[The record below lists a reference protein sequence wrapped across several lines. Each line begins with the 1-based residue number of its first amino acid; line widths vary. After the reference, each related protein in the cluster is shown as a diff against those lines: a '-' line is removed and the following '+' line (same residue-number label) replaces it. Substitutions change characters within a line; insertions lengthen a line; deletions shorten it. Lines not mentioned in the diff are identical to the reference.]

1 MSAASKASN
10 ASRPQ
15 TNALATPTRIRNLI
29 AVASGKGGVGKTWF
43 SATLSHVLARAGGR
57 TLLIDGD
64 LGLANVDVQL
74 GLTPKY
80 DLAGV
85 IAGTVPLKDAISQ
98 VDGGAR
104 SGRGFDVLAGRS
116 GSGALSALKPQEV
129 QNVVSLIE
137 ELSKSY
143 THVVLDLGA
152 GIDAPVRSMCSI
164 AGLVLIILTDEPTSL
179 TDAYALTKV
188 LKIRD
193 ETTPIEIVVN
203 LAEGPSHARR
213 TYQAL
218 AHACRSFLGQEPPL
232 AGIIRRDKQVKDS
245 IRQQTPLLVRY
256 PQSPAAHDI
265 EALAASLQDRKSIE
279 ISKT

>member
-1 MSAASKASN
+1 MSVASN
-10 ASRPQ
+10 AQPQPIVRPAQ
-15 TNALATPTRIRNLI
+15 QRIRNLI

-43 SATLSHVLARAGGR
+43 SVTLSHTLARQGEK

-74 GLTPKY
+74 GLTPKH

-85 IAGTVPLKDAISQ
+85 IAGTVPLKDAVSP

-116 GSGALSALKPQEV
+116 GSGALSALKPQEL
-129 QNVVSLIE
+129 QNVIGLIE
-137 ELSKSY
+137 ELAKSY
-143 THVVLDLGA
+143 TNVVLDLGA
-152 GIDAPVRSMCSI
+152 GIDAPVRAMCAA
-164 AGLVLIILTDEPTSL
+164 AGLVLVVLTDEPTSL

-203 LAEGPSHARR
+203 LAEGPSQARR

-218 AHACRSFLGQEPPL
+218 AHACRSFLGQEPGL
-232 AGIIRRDKQVKDS
+232 AGIIRRDKQVKES

-265 EALAASLQDRKSIE
+265 EALVIALKNRKSAE
-279 ISKT
+279 TSKA

>member
-1 MSAASKASN
+1 MSAAPKAP
-10 ASRPQ
+10 RPQ
-15 TNALATPTRIRNLI
+15 PAATAAPARIRNLI

-43 SATLSHVLARAGGR
+43 SVTLSHTLARGGGR

-85 IAGTVPLKDAISQ
+85 IAGTVPLKDAVCP
-98 VDGGAR
+98 VDGGSR

-116 GSGALSALKPQEV
+116 GSGALAALKPQEL
-129 QNVVSLIE
+129 QNVVGLIE
-137 ELSKSY
+137 DLAKSY
-143 THVVLDLGA
+143 AHVVLDLGA
-152 GIDAPVRSMCSI
+152 GIDAPVRSMCAI
-164 AGLVLIILTDEPTSL
+164 AGLVLVILTDEPTSL

-203 LAEGPSHARR
+203 MAEGPSHARR

-218 AHACRSFLGQEPPL
+218 AHACRSFLGQEPAL

-245 IRQQTPLLVRY
+245 IRQQTPLLLRY

-265 EALAASLQDRKSIE
+265 EALAESLKSRKYLE
-279 ISKT
+279 TSKA